1 MCASLELGLLL
12 PLPLLCPEMKRGSSG
27 GLANLLLVADTADV
41 SNVCFLATLAA
52 ASVYSLALLRGAVP
66 LGTLYCNSCNAHSKL
81 QLTLSSCIRREICK
95 FADRRTALFVALTHS
110 LHSFTPF
117 FPPLLLK
124 RPGGGGG
131 GFEFSVCVHYVKLK
145 LAIDFCCCCC
155 MRRLY
160 NRAEAHSL

>member
-1 MCASLELGLLL
+1 MSAFCSLSLFFSFVE
-12 PLPLLCPEMKRGSSG
+12 RG
-27 GLANLLLVADTADV
+27 A
-41 SNVCFLATLAA
+41 
-52 ASVYSLALLRGAVP
+52 AVP
-66 LGTLYCNSCNAHSKL
+66 LGTLYCNSCNVHSKL

-131 GFEFSVCVHYVKLK
+131 GFEFSAVCPLCEVKVG
-145 LAIDFCCCCC
+145 
-155 MRRLY
+155 
-160 NRAEAHSL
+160 H